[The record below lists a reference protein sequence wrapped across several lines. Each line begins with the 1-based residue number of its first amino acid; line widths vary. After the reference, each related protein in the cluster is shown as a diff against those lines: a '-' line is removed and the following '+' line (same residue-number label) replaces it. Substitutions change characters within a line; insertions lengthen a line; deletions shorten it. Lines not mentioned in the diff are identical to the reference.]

1 MLALIVWKFSNFFWQ
16 FFSWNQSCQ
25 QLKSSKPQHF
35 HEFFTPNNS
44 TIFLG
49 KSKLNFWTKNED
61 FEQCV
66 FLRHDFRIAKIFTK
80 NNLDKKITW
89 HSKNVK
95 EVVSHQKFHFSS
107 LFGPLTFLVSYLI
120 SPQAVFIV
128 ACKTIDHNRYGKGK
142 DKNSSKRA
150 QTTWNLK
157 FKRKISFQ
165 FWR

>member
-1 MLALIVWKFSNFFWQ
+1 MKISNSVYFYDMIFELQKLCFF
-16 FFSWNQSCQ
+16 
-25 QLKSSKPQHF
+25 
-35 HEFFTPNNS
+35 
-44 TIFLG
+44 I
-49 KSKLNFWTKNED
+49 
-61 FEQCV
+61 
-66 FLRHDFRIAKIFTK
+66 K

-150 QTTWNLK
+150 QTTLK
-157 FKRKISFQ
+157 NSKEKYYFNFGAKK
-165 FWR
+165 